1 MIKKMKKKRII
12 QIVAAVLILLL
23 FAACIYGGIQLKKK
37 SQLEEEKRKER
48 SVAAITEV
56 FHDPANEYITPDEP
70 TSKDEVTLRIRTERY
85 NVTRAQIQY
94 TTDKGQTWKTADME
108 FEKHDNTGYYDF
120 FKGTIPAQSE
130 SFYYR
135 FICSNEKE
143 DNTVFV
149 DKNLLPEKAE
159 MGTYEKCWMVI
170 PDFATPDWAKGA
182 MWYSLMP
189 DAFFNGDTSNDVTV
203 SDNNRV
209 NSWNNLH
216 TGLDDKYGG
225 DLSGVVKK
233 TEYFKSL
240 GVDGVYMNPIFRA
253 YQNAGYGGVDF
264 MQVEPSFGTE
274 ETMQNM
280 ISILHD
286 NNLKVMMDAVLT
298 FTATDSIYFD
308 KEGRFPLDG
317 AYESETSDYSDLYA
331 YYSWPDNY
339 LTSWGGAVL
348 NHSKDATKKM
358 FYEGS
363 DSFLQHYTAAP
374 YSVDGWRFDC
384 GGWLWGSSD
393 TGNEYANVVMGRIR
407 DCVKKLNSEVLL
419 ISESDSTNMKNGVWD
434 AQWNLSLL
442 DVLDRYAE
450 GMTNEAGLR
459 ESLKNTVDQYPR
471 SVALCMYNMRSQH
484 DKTRVT
490 NTTPVNDK
498 ASVLVQLTW
507 LGSPSIY
514 YGEEIGL
521 YRERE
526 TGIGSTASF
535 YAMEWDET
543 EWDYEKYNL
552 YRALGE
558 LRTNY
563 SAVKTG
569 AIRDLKV
576 SSEDNIYA
584 FGRWDKKGTVIT
596 VASQNTETVQVELN
610 ARLLSVADG
619 TVFTDWLTGKQ
630 YEVNEEGKLV
640 VDVIPGGSVFVKG
653 KKSSQYRGLYQLACL
668 AKGNGTIYKT
678 DSDTYEITGEGD
690 VKKDKLVLALANLYG
705 TGSLQAV
712 VDGDGEALLTIRD
725 DNSTAKARAYNVS
738 VKDGELV
745 VTVREKTG
753 GALKT
758 VYTGKY
764 PEGKAIRI
772 ERDGS
777 NTFHVALAD
786 VDEKGK
792 VSDKW
797 EVVKKSEAQVSV
809 QNDAWA
815 GFAPVEGT
823 VTVSNTAVIQS
834 GEELNYD
841 DFEKEAANVVFAFP
855 ENKNV
860 TRKDGKLVVNAKK
873 GMITQLTGGK
883 SEDWTFKAKV
893 ESSAVDNGYVGV
905 MCAGDE
911 EQFVAAGRTMVN
923 GEPVIFMGR
932 TTDGTVLIDK
942 YVKDTQPS
950 SAVTV
955 QLQRIGTTYS
965 TYYSYD
971 DKSFAPVGT
980 ATFANYSSEKVGVF
994 ASNVENAKF
1003 DYVCFG
1009 DSIHDKTSV
1018 NTPYADGVIDLDFSK
1033 VAMAETAES
1042 MRILSGEWEYGDGG
1056 LYQTEKTGEA
1066 QLSIQNKNYDDVRI
1080 NVTLSIE
1087 GGDGYAGIGFG
1098 KKTFDSKQ
1106 KDGFLLK
1113 YTKDHKLVLMKN
1125 GQKVADATVK
1135 EKDVDALR
1143 VMIETE
1149 GDVIRVYAGEKSNR
1163 VMFLENTGYE
1173 SGFVCFYTQDAKARF
1188 MNYRISSMEAGWN
1201 QLSGH
1206 DTVFGGANVITCT
1219 GTTSKTI
1226 DSYGVTTKMN
1236 AAVTDFVAMA
1246 DITIGKQTAADGSVA
1261 EGGIL
1266 FCASEGSSKNNNG
1279 ISISVMDGGILSL
1292 KADGKEVGQYSLG
1305 AEVKTAKILFVRKD
1319 KLCLVYLQGQTEP
1332 VITYED
1338 TINRGGVYQL
1348 YAVNNTARFAEL
1360 GLEDIHN
1367 STLAESMLGQLWG
1380 AGKLYVPTATTYVE
1394 DFESQ
1399 AAWSNLQTLYP
1410 WHGSWEIKDGA
1421 LSCVSATGYV
1431 ASTVINNRIYK
1442 DFDMKFK
1449 IRFDESDSTGWAH
1462 VIFRKGTINATHSGT
1477 NYAALISL
1485 DGSVQLF
1492 NGKSAVAKGKIEN
1505 FKVKSW
1511 YELRIVCDGD
1521 KIQIYDG
1528 DKLIIDYKDPGYGT
1542 TFMKEGFIS
1551 FDSNQT
1557 RYSVDDVTIRP
1568 LR

>member
-1 MIKKMKKKRII
+1 MKKKRII
-12 QIVAAVLILLL
+12 LIVSAVLVLVLSV
-23 FAACIYGGIQLKKK
+23 ACVYGGIQLKKK

-94 TTDKGQTWKTADME
+94 TTDEGKTWNTADME
-108 FEKHDNTGYYDF
+108 FEKHDDTGYYDF

-135 FICSNEKE
+135 FICSNEQE
-143 DNTVFV
+143 ENTVFV
-149 DKNLLPEKAE
+149 DRNLLPEKAE
-159 MGTYEKCWMVI
+159 MGTYDTCWYVI
-170 PDFATPDWAKGA
+170 PDFSTPDWAKGA

-203 SDNNRV
+203 SDTNRV

-216 TGLDDKYGG
+216 LGLADKYGG
-225 DLSGVVKK
+225 DLSGVAEK
-233 TEYFKSL
+233 TEYFKGL

-253 YQNAGYGGVDF
+253 SQNAGYGGIDF
-264 MQVEPSFGTE
+264 MQVEPGFGTE
-274 ETMQNM
+274 ETLQNM
-280 ISILHD
+280 VSLLHD
-286 NNLKVMMDAVLT
+286 NDLKVMMDAVLT
-298 FTATDSIYFD
+298 FTETDSIYFD
-308 KEGRFPLDG
+308 KNSRFPLDG
-317 AYESETSDYSDLYA
+317 AYESESSEYSDLYA

-348 NHSKDATKKM
+348 NHSTEATQKL
-358 FYEGS
+358 FYDGK
-363 DSFLQHYTAAP
+363 DSFLQHYSLAP

-393 TGNEYANVVMGRIR
+393 NGNEYAKVVMNRIR
-407 DCVKKLNSEVLL
+407 ECVKEANSDVLL
-419 ISESDSTNMKNGVWD
+419 ISESDSGNLKNGVWD
-434 AQWNLSLL
+434 AEWNLSLL

-450 GMTNEAGLR
+450 GMTNESGLR
-459 ESLKNTVDQYPR
+459 ESLRNTVGKYPR

-484 DKTRVT
+484 DKNRVT
-490 NTTPVNDK
+490 NTTQVNDT

-521 YRERE
+521 NRERE

-576 SSEDNIYA
+576 SSDENIYA
-584 FGRWDKKGTVIT
+584 FGRWDDKGTVIT
-596 VASQNTETVQVELN
+596 VASQNEETVQVELN

-630 YEVNEEGKLV
+630 YTVDEEGKLL
-640 VDVIPGGSVFVKG
+640 VDIIPGGSVLVKG
-653 KKSSQYRGLYQLACL
+653 KKSSQYRGLYQTARL
-668 AKGNGTIYKT
+668 AKGEGTIYQT
-678 DSDTYEITGEGD
+678 DTDAYEITGKGD
-690 VKKDKLVLALANLYG
+690 IKKDKLVLALGNLYG
-705 TGSLQAV
+705 TGSIQAV
-712 VDGDGEALLTIRD
+712 VDGEGEALLTIRD
-725 DNSTAKARAYNVS
+725 NNDTAKARAYNVS
-738 VKDGELV
+738 VKAGELV
-745 VTVREKTG
+745 VTVRGKNG
-753 GALKT
+753 GDLET
-758 VYTGKY
+758 IYTGDY

-777 NTFHVALAD
+777 NTFCVALAD

-792 VSDKW
+792 VSNTW
-797 EVVKKSEAQVSV
+797 EAVKGSEAQVSV

-815 GFAPVEGT
+815 GFAPVSGT
-823 VTVSNTAVIQS
+823 VTVSKTAIVRS

-841 DFEKEAANVVFAFP
+841 DFEKETANVLFAFP
-855 ENKNV
+855 EDKNV
-860 TRKDGKLVVNAKK
+860 TRKDGKLVLNAEK
-873 GMITQLTGGK
+873 GMLTQLTRGK
-883 SEDWTFKAKV
+883 SDDWTFKARI
-893 ESSAVDNGYVGV
+893 ESDAIEGGYVGI
-905 MCAGDE
+905 MCAGGED
-911 EQFVAAGRTMVN
+911 QFVAAGRAVVD
-923 GEPVIFMGR
+923 GEPVIFAGR

-942 YVKDTQPS
+942 YVKDTQPT

-965 TYYSYD
+965 VFYSYD
-971 DKSFAPVGT
+971 DKSFYAVG
-980 ATFANYSSEKVGVF
+980 ADIFANYSSEEAGVF
-994 ASNVENAKF
+994 ASNVKDAKF

-1009 DSIHDKTSV
+1009 DSIHDGSSV
-1018 NTPYADGVIDLDFSK
+1018 NTPYADGVVDLDYATVS
-1033 VAMAETAES
+1033 MAETSES
-1042 MRILSGEWEYGDGG
+1042 MRIVSGEWEYGDGG
-1056 LYQTEKTGEA
+1056 LYQTESSGET
-1066 QLSIQNKNYDDVRI
+1066 QLGIHNKYYDDVRI
-1080 NVTLSIE
+1080 NVTLSLE
-1087 GGDGYAGIGFG
+1087 DGTGYAGIGFG
-1098 KKTFDSKQ
+1098 KKEYNAEQ

-1135 EKDVDALR
+1135 EKDAETLR
-1143 VMIETE
+1143 VVIETE
-1149 GDVIRVYAGEKSNR
+1149 GEIIRVYAGENANR

-1173 SGFVCFYTQDAKARF
+1173 SGFVCFYTQDVKARF
-1188 MNYRISSMEAGWN
+1188 MNYRISSMEAQWN
-1201 QLSGH
+1201 QLSGYE
-1206 DTVFGGANVITCT
+1206 TVFGGANVITCA
-1219 GTTSKTI
+1219 GTTSNTI
-1226 DSYGVTTKMN
+1226 DSYGATTRMGV
-1236 AAVTDFVAMA
+1236 AVTDFAATA
-1246 DITIGKQTAADGSVA
+1246 DITIGGQATAGGSAA

-1266 FCASEGSSKNNNG
+1266 FCASEGQSKNNNG
-1279 ISISVMDGGILSL
+1279 ISISVVEGGILSL
-1292 KADGKEVGQYSLG
+1292 KADGTEVGQYSLG
-1305 AEVKTAKILFVRKD
+1305 ADVKTARILFVRKD
-1319 KLCLVYLQGQTEP
+1319 KQCLVYLQGQTEP

-1348 YAVNNTARFAEL
+1348 YAVNNTTRFAEL

-1367 STLAESMLGQLWG
+1367 TALTESMLGQLWD
-1380 AGKLYVPTATTYVE
+1380 AGKLYVPEAAAYVE

-1399 AAWSNLQTLYP
+1399 EAWTNLESLYS
-1410 WHGSWEIKDGA
+1410 WHGSWAIKDGA
-1421 LSCVSATGYV
+1421 LSCVSARGYV
-1431 ASTVINNRIYK
+1431 ASTVINNRIFK
-1442 DFDMKFK
+1442 DFDMNFK
-1449 IRFDESDSTGWAH
+1449 IRFDESDSAGWAH
-1462 VIFRKGTINATHSGT
+1462 VIFRKGTINATHSAS

-1485 DGSVQLF
+1485 DGSVQLY
-1492 NGKSAVAKGKIEN
+1492 NGKEAVAKGKIAN
-1505 FKVKSW
+1505 FKVKNW
-1511 YELRIVCDGD
+1511 YEMRIVCNGD

-1528 DKLIIDYKDPGYGT
+1528 SKLIIDYTDPGYGT
-1542 TFMKEGFIS
+1542 TFRKEGFIS

-1568 LR
+1568 IR